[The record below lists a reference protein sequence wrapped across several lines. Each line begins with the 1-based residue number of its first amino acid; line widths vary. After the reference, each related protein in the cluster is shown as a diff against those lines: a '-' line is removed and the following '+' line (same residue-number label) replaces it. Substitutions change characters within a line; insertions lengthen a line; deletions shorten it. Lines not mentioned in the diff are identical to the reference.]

1 MKRCNDYYYLPSSR
15 VVVVSQPASVSWRQD
30 VWVSLESPPHTSIS
44 SMVWKDLLAGRS
56 GSVQFLPVEGTNTST
71 DLPTLL
77 DGTPPDMIRPKHNI
91 SINTSNL
98 NQLEE
103 ETT

>member
-1 MKRCNDYYYLPSSR
+1 M
-15 VVVVSQPASVSWRQD
+15 VSQPLSVRVRQD
-30 VWVSLESPPHTSIS
+30 VQVSLEYPPHTTIS

-77 DGTPPDMIRPKHNI
+77 AGYPPDMISPKYNI
-91 SINTSNL
+91 LIIL
-98 NQLEE
+98 NCPDHYFVSVL
-103 ETT
+103 